1 MTTNKSTE
9 KIPWYASLVIFSLVP
24 LSQVVLYL
32 TALPLLPVNKPLKE
46 LRGMLHMDNNQMI
59 TFQILSV
66 LVFSIIS
73 FTMIYLVSSVLLKLM
88 APNRNLEALFISLVL
103 AIGIGNEVALLVT
116 VLSKTLIP
124 EVPAMVQLI
133 ILSLSYYQIT
143 NWQDKRGTIL
153 LAVIT
158 LFMSVLPAFL
168 Y

>member
-24 LSQVVLYL
+24 LSQVVLYF

-46 LRGMLHMDNNQMI
+46 LRGMLNMNNNQMI

-66 LVFSIIS
+66 LAFSIIS
-73 FTMIYLVSSVLLKLM
+73 FTMMYLVSSALLKLM
-88 APNRNLEALFISLVL
+88 APNRNLEALFISLIL
-103 AIGIGNEVALLVT
+103 AIGIGNGVALLVT
-116 VLSKTLIP
+116 VLSKTLMP
-124 EVPAMVQLI
+124 EVPAMIQLI

-143 NWQDKRGTIL
+143 NWKDKRGTIL

-158 LFMSVLPAFL
+158 LLMSVLPAFL